1 MFEAAVYV
9 ERRKKLVH
17 EIQSGLLVFL
27 GNQDSPM
34 NYADNCYRFTQD
46 SCFLYYWGLNT
57 PGLAAIIDVDA
68 GKETLFGPELTVDD
82 IVWSGPQATL
92 AEKSARVG
100 VAEAHPCPDL
110 AEVIRGAAQEGRGIH
125 FLPQYRSDN
134 MILLADLLSMAPA
147 GLNNA
152 ASVDFIKAVV
162 RQRSV
167 KSELE
172 IAQIETAL
180 EITCEMHT
188 YAMKHARPGVVERE
202 IAGVMEGMAY
212 ARAGALAYPIIFSV
226 NGHTLHNHNH
236 DNVMQAGQI
245 AVNDCGASSAM
256 GYAGD
261 ITRTIPIS
269 GKFTTEQKEI
279 YQIVLEALDSSIPT
293 VRPNVKFRDV
303 HLHASKVLAEGLH
316 ALGLMQGDVDEAVA
330 AGAHALFFPHGL
342 GHMLGLDVHDMENLG
357 EDYVGYDDET
367 KRSDQFGL
375 AYLRLGRR
383 VQQGFVLTVEPGIYF
398 IPELIDLWQAD
409 KKHAKFINY
418 DRVQAYRTFGGIR
431 IEENLVV
438 TSTGQRILG
447 KPVPKTVQEVED
459 MAAS

>member
-180 EITCEMHT
+180 EITCEIHT